1 MLFADVSPL
10 SQPKLET
17 VVSAKNDSQ
26 LALIERRN
34 GVVNTGQKI
43 THVQIQIRGG
53 KTRRWQI
60 AQRGTASTPEVL
72 EVMADRQ
79 TYNPQTQVITAEG
92 NVTVRFAQG
101 VLVADELKINT
112 ATRLA
117 VGTGNIS
124 FRRGEQVLNGDR
136 FEYNFLQDEGVIE
149 NGSGEI
155 YQPTLDRDVSFGLS
169 GGTAATLP
177 ATPLTEPPIQD
188 VTQDTQFQFGAG
200 GGGGVE
206 NFSVPETG
214 GGINRLRFAAEEIVI
229 DGGNWT
235 ATNVRLTNDPFSPP
249 ELEVRAD
256 TAEFRQL
263 GPLRDEIVT
272 SDQRLVFDDG
282 LSVPIPRNRIVL
294 DQRERSPGIVNFG
307 FDSDD
312 RGGLYVEREF
322 TVFNTPQWNFS
333 VTPQYFVQQAFL
345 DDSIA
350 DPGVLGIQG
359 ELTGQF
365 SPRTTLTA
373 RGEMTGFEE
382 DVLEDNLRG
391 SIRLQQAVGRDKGQH
406 RLNLEAS
413 YRDRLF
419 NGSLGFQTVQSSI
432 GAVIASPNFTL
443 GDSGINFRYQG
454 GVQRVN
460 AETDVQELLEPNRE
474 NNRVTLTRY
483 QAATELSWGT
493 SLWQGESLPATQEE
507 GLRYTPTPVHPNL
520 RLQTG
525 VTGVTSLY
533 SNGDDQNSLSLS
545 VGLRGQLGHFS
556 KNVLDYTSFNVTY
569 TQALGEGES
578 PFKFDRLVDRRR
590 LSLGVLQ
597 QIYGPVLGGVQASIN
612 LDDGEV
618 ISSDFILEYSRRTY
632 NLRLRYNPTQEIGSV
647 SIRINGFNWDG
658 SADAFEN
665 VQTVEDGV
673 IRE

>member
-1 MLFADVSPL
+1 
-10 SQPKLET
+10 
-17 VVSAKNDSQ
+17 
-26 LALIERRN
+26 
-34 GVVNTGQKI
+34 
-43 THVQIQIRGG
+43 
-53 KTRRWQI
+53 
-60 AQRGTASTPEVL
+60 
-72 EVMADRQ
+72 
-79 TYNPQTQVITAEG
+79 
-92 NVTVRFAQG
+92 
-101 VLVADELKINT
+101 
-112 ATRLA
+112 
-117 VGTGNIS
+117 
-124 FRRGEQVLNGDR
+124 
-136 FEYNFLQDEGVIE
+136 
-149 NGSGEI
+149 
-155 YQPTLDRDVSFGLS
+155 
-169 GGTAATLP
+169 
-177 ATPLTEPPIQD
+177 
-188 VTQDTQFQFGAG
+188 VTQDTQYQFGAG
-200 GGGGVE
+200 GGRGVE

-229 DGGNWT
+229 DGENWT

-249 ELEVRAD
+249 ELELRAD

-263 GPLRDEIVT
+263 GPLRDEIIT

-294 DQRERSPGIVNFG
+294 DQRKRPPGIINFG

-312 RGGLYVEREF
+312 RGGLYIEREF

-345 DDSIA
+345 DESLA
-350 DPGVLGIQG
+350 DTGVLGIQG
-359 ELTGQF
+359 EMTGQF
-365 SPRTTLTA
+365 SPRTTLRA
-373 RGEMTGFEE
+373 RGEITGFEE

-391 SIRLQQAVGRDKGQH
+391 SIRLQQAVGRGQAQH
-406 RLNLEAS
+406 RLNLETS

-443 GDSGINFRYQG
+443 GESGINFRYQG

-460 AETDVQELLEPNRE
+460 AETDVQELLEPGRE

-493 SLWQGESLPATQEE
+493 PLWQGNPLPATKEE
-507 GLRYTPTPVHPNL
+507 GLRYTPTPVRPNL

-545 VGLRGQLGHFS
+545 LGLRGQLGHFS
-556 KNVLDYTSFNVTY
+556 KTVLDYTSFNVTY
-569 TQALGEGES
+569 TQALGQGES
-578 PFKFDRLVDRRR
+578 PFRFDRLVDRRR

-597 QIYGPVLGGVQASIN
+597 QIYGPVLGGIQTSIN
-612 LDDGEV
+612 LDDGDV

-665 VQTVEDGV
+665 VQTVEEGV